1 MSRSCCME
9 PPGAGKAAQ
18 QAEAL
23 AITRRRFYG
32 PPRGALFIGANGMT
46 NALRHRCR
54 QCRGKLPA
62 PTDNERHGFASATTA
77 SIGVAAASVSVIC
90 ARPAR
95 VTLIAS
101 IVGRQIGAA
110 PKPGN
115 GRESMNTG
123 YGTYRAKRAS
133 EVPIL
138 RASKTATR
146 GTVRPFIVS
155 ANGGGVATVNT
166 ITPYTTRMD

>member
-1 MSRSCCME
+1 
-9 PPGAGKAAQ
+9 GAGKAAQ

-101 IVGRQIGAA
+101 IVGRQIGAV

-115 GRESMNTG
+115 GRKSTNMG
-123 YGTYRAKRAS
+123 RRPYRARSTS

-138 RASKTATR
+138 RVSNSASE
-146 GTVRPFIVS
+146 GTHPPSIVS
-155 ANGGGVATVNT
+155 ASGGGAATVNT
-166 ITPYTTRMD
+166 ITPCTIGTA